1 MSPVKAKEFP
11 ILRQLFW
18 MAPMAAVQLFWMAP
32 MAAVGDRD
40 VAMTP

>member
-18 MAPMAAVQLFWMAP
+18 MAPMAAV
-32 MAAVGDRD
+32 GDRD